1 MTDFSEDEVV
11 SIGKSNT
18 ENKPEDPS
26 GMFPT
31 PGYLYRF
38 STNKEATGEHR
49 NDLKFAGQS
58 PGVKTLVS
66 SRFVDSK
73 YGYNQVQRS
82 LTGHSFEIDDTPG
95 NERILIKHNE
105 GAGIELR
112 PDGGVSISSLKTRVD
127 VTGGD
132 QEIVVEGDA
141 NLIYKGN
148 VNMQVTGE
156 FNIDCLDFNLTT
168 KGNKTEIIKG
178 TESKHVSRGSNSTIV
193 GNVANFIT
201 KRLTNTILG
210 THTQNVKGNLENN
223 VEGEVKLFSGSKM
236 NITSSDYINTSSD
249 NITMSANNMTVQGGE
264 GTIGGTGMLFSGKG
278 ARFEEGVTAPTFTGD
293 LQGTALQ
300 AVTADV
306 TNSQNYAANVTGS
319 ASGYAATDTDT
330 PLIVKPTADKITDF
344 LSNMAGG
351 IRRVKIDID
360 NWIMKSLDKTIK
372 YDNLAD
378 NKVDTNLARSK
389 LRDPKNRNNAKFVA
403 TLLEEDVICRSF
415 KDPLPPKIGRIID
428 GASETVIAENFI
440 DPIKPTQAAVY
451 IPRNTK
457 ASFLPDPKHN
467 PYNQSDITIA
477 TKLTDTMSISKFLGT
492 DDPTNLKHI
501 RDVNVRRQIAA
512 HLYLQTI
519 FLQKIKSDTKE
530 FNGIDLVV
538 TEGLYRPGKFEDPE
552 GINAL
557 KVEGRA
563 VVYKAIDTQ
572 GHDNASRL
580 FDIATWLKDHA
591 YFDELILSYD
601 SLLCDNANRPIIT
614 ARLILT
620 MPLLDRSFTG
630 TFKREVTT
638 EYNGNK
644 LSQGELVECIP
655 MEDMTPIPDV
665 TYAPVNDK
673 PGVVFRNMTEIEKQV
688 NPLLISKLE
697 KIAYRFGKTLIVTE
711 GYRPPKNPTT
721 RTKGAGLNSQHV
733 QGNAVDIQT
742 YMFSTSQKSRLLQ
755 IAIDEGITGIGIYT
769 PDGANKF
776 GGSSFD
782 GIHFDL
788 RPSKWA
794 WGDNKSWSSLYYYP
808 WAAEV
813 LGKNGY
819 KVA

>member
-1 MTDFSEDEVV
+1 
-11 SIGKSNT
+11 
-18 ENKPEDPS
+18 
-26 GMFPT
+26 
-31 PGYLYRF
+31 
-38 STNKEATGEHR
+38 
-49 NDLKFAGQS
+49 
-58 PGVKTLVS
+58 
-66 SRFVDSK
+66 
-73 YGYNQVQRS
+73 
-82 LTGHSFEIDDTPG
+82 
-95 NERILIKHNE
+95 
-105 GAGIELR
+105 
-112 PDGGVSISSLKTRVD
+112 
-127 VTGGD
+127 
-132 QEIVVEGDA
+132 
-141 NLIYKGN
+141 
-148 VNMQVTGE
+148 
-156 FNIDCLDFNLTT
+156 
-168 KGNKTEIIKG
+168 
-178 TESKHVSRGSNSTIV
+178 
-193 GNVANFIT
+193 
-201 KRLTNTILG
+201 
-210 THTQNVKGNLENN
+210 
-223 VEGEVKLFSGSKM
+223 M

-306 TNSQNYAANVTGS
+306 TNSQNYAENVTGS

-389 LRDPKNRNNAKFVA
+389 LRDPKNRNNTKFVA

-457 ASFLPDPKHN
+457 ASFLPDPKYN

-477 TKLTDTMSISKFLGT
+477 TKLTDTMSIAKFLGT

-501 RDVNVRRQIAA
+501 RDINVRRQIAS

-519 FLQKIKSDTKE
+519 FLQKIKLDTKD

-572 GHDNASRL
+572 GQDNANRL

-630 TFKREVTT
+630 TFKREVKT

-697 KIAYRFGKTLIVTE
+697 KVAYRFGKTLIVTE
-711 GYRPPKNPTT
+711 GYRPPKNPAT

-776 GGSSFD
+776 GGSNFD